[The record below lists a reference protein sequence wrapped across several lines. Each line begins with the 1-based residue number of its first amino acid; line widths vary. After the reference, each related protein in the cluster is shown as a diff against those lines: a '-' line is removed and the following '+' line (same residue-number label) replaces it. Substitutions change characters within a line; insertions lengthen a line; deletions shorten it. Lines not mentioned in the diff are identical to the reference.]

1 MSASLSVSTSTHNI
15 AIAFDYSD
23 YYERIATA
31 LETMATNSTAI
42 KNSLS
47 TITNNLSASVDIQT
61 QTITPSQPEITC
73 YADWEGVVST
83 ISLYDITGVQVG
95 QRISGLN
102 IAYGTTVLSIAGS
115 DIILSDNT
123 LGSGYGVQLY
133 FYAN

>member
-1 MSASLSVSTSTHNI
+1 MSATLSINTSVHNI
-15 AIAFDYSD
+15 SVAFDYSP

-61 QTITPSQPEITC
+61 QTITPSQPEVTC
-73 YADWEGVVST
+73 YADWEGITNSIT
-83 ISLYDITGVQVG
+83 LYDISGVQVG